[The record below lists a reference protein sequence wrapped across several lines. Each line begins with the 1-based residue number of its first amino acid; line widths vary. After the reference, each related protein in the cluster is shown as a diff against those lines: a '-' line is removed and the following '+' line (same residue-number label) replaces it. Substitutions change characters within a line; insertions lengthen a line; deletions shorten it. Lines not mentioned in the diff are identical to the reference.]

1 MTTSVG
7 PTWRGRLRAA
17 FLAVVAAVFAFPI
30 LWMVSYSLRPTGV
43 PPPTHIELFTPP
55 LAWDNYARLF
65 EIVPLARYSLNSL
78 IVVAIATPLAL
89 LTGSWAGFALSQLP
103 RRARW
108 PLLVLSLALLLAPTP
123 ALWPSRFILFARL
136 GWVDSLLPLIA
147 PALMG
152 GGPFYVLLFYVSF
165 ARVPSE
171 VYNSALLDG
180 AGPLRMWATVALPLA
195 RPALVAAT
203 LLTLAD
209 AWSNYVDALL
219 YIRAEASYTLPLG
232 IRLLQGLM
240 PSAWPLLMAASV
252 LMVAPVFALF
262 ALGQRHFHHRVDA
275 DLLLRPPS

>member
-1 MTTSVG
+1 MTTNAG
-7 PTWRGRLRAA
+7 RAWRNRLRAA

-30 LWMVSYSLRPTGV
+30 LWMVSYSLRPIGV
-43 PPPTHIELFTPP
+43 PPPTHLELFTPP

-65 EIVPLARYSLNSL
+65 TIVPLARYSLNSL
-78 IVVAIATPLAL
+78 IVVAVATPIAL
-89 LTGSWAGFALSQLP
+89 LTGSWAGFA
-103 RRARW
+103 
-108 PLLVLSLALLLAPTP
+108 LSLALLLAPTP

-165 ARVPSE
+165 ARVPAE

-195 RPALVAAT
+195 RPAVVAAT

-219 YIRAEASYTLPLG
+219 YIRTEASYTLPLG

-252 LMVAPVFALF
+252 LMVVPVFALF
-262 ALGQRHFHHRVDA
+262 TIGQRHFHHRVDA